1 MKNVIWLLMITMYM
15 LYACGGNTQN
25 TEESTMETDLPES
38 IQEGRGIG
46 EYDSVELSDP
56 LDEAMIAAGKQIFEK
71 QCRDCHKLDNSELLG
86 PGFQDITNK
95 RRPEWIMNMMTNTKL
110 MLELDPTAR
119 ELLKLADRRA
129 MPHQHLDGEGAR
141 AMLEFLR
148 SNDLALSGRKDGAV
162 STME

>member
-1 MKNVIWLLMITMYM
+1 MKNEMWLLM
-15 LYACGGNTQN
+15 LLLWLGYACGSSSESV
-25 TEESTMETDLPES
+25 TEATPEQELPES
-38 IQEGRGIG
+38 IQEGKGIG
-46 EYDSVELSDP
+46 AYESVELTDP
-56 LDEAMIAAGKQIFEK
+56 LDESMVSAGKQIFEK

-95 RRPEWIMNMMTNTKL
+95 RRPEWIMNMMTNTQL

-141 AMLEFLR
+141 SMLEFLR
-148 SNDLALSGRKDGAV
+148 SNDLALSGQKDGAV
-162 STME
+162 STIE